1 MAGGGRVVPGM
12 AFVSFLQR
20 SMLVLASG
28 TALAGCMSDEL
39 IPPAEIGD
47 TSDSAM
53 LEGPVGTETSGRRLI
68 GRVGRVDREDA
79 EESAYSAAPAGN
91 GGAQAIDYLDTP
103 NLAGTTSGQAATMPV
118 ASAPLDDAGEGT
130 MNAAGGDDSLAMAD
144 PGAEQTAAA
153 SSGGAYAV
161 PEEGINI
168 DAGLG
173 VTGSETVAA
182 EEAAEPV
189 PTGPMTIVESNTEQ
203 PVVDGIGTDNPVVVQ
218 PEASPAD
225 GEL

>member
-1 MAGGGRVVPGM
+1 M

-47 TSDSAM
+47 TSDSVM
-53 LEGPVGTETSGRRLI
+53 LEGAVGAETSGRRLI
-68 GRVGRVDREDA
+68 GRVGRVDREDVA
-79 EESAYSAAPAGN
+79 ESAYSAAGARN

-103 NLAGTTSGQAATMPV
+103 NLAGTNSGQAAAVPV
-118 ASAPLDDAGEGT
+118 ASAPLDDAGDGT
-130 MNAAGGDDSLAMAD
+130 TDAAGGDGLAA
-144 PGAEQTAAA
+144 PGQA
-153 SSGGAYAV
+153 SAGAYAI

-173 VTGSETVAA
+173 VAGGEVAA
-182 EEAAEPV
+182 EEMAEPV
-189 PTGPMTIVESNTEQ
+189 PTGPMTIAEGNTDQ
-203 PVVDGIGTDNPVVVQ
+203 PVIDGIGTDNPVLVQ
-218 PEASPAD
+218 PGAPRTTD
-225 GEL
+225 GDL

>member
-1 MAGGGRVVPGM
+1 M

-47 TSDSAM
+47 TSDSVM
-53 LEGPVGTETSGRRLI
+53 LEGPVGAETSGRRLI
-68 GRVGRVDREDA
+68 GRVGRVDREDVA
-79 EESAYSAAPAGN
+79 ESAYSAAGARN

-103 NLAGTTSGQAATMPV
+103 NLAGTDSGQAATVPV
-118 ASAPLDDAGEGT
+118 ASAPLDNAGDGMT
-130 MNAAGGDDSLAMAD
+130 DAAGGDGLAA
-144 PGAEQTAAA
+144 PEQ
-153 SSGGAYAV
+153 SSAGAYAI

-173 VTGSETVAA
+173 VAGGEAAA
-182 EEAAEPV
+182 EETAEPV
-189 PTGPMTIVESNTEQ
+189 PTGPMTIAEGNTDQ
-203 PVVDGIGTDNPVVVQ
+203 PVIDGIGTDNPVLVQ
-218 PEASPAD
+218 PGAPQTAD
-225 GEL
+225 GDL

>member
-1 MAGGGRVVPGM
+1 M

-47 TSDSAM
+47 TSDSVM
-53 LEGPVGTETSGRRLI
+53 LEGAVGAETSGRRLI
-68 GRVGRVDREDA
+68 GRVGRVDREDVA
-79 EESAYSAAPAGN
+79 ESAYSAAPARN

-103 NLAGTTSGQAATMPV
+103 NLAGTNSGQAAAVPV
-118 ASAPLDDAGEGT
+118 ASAPLDDAGDGVT
-130 MNAAGGDDSLAMAD
+130 DAAGRDGLAA
-144 PGAEQTAAA
+144 PEQA
-153 SSGGAYAV
+153 SAGAYAI

-173 VTGSETVAA
+173 VAGGEVAA
-182 EEAAEPV
+182 EETAEPV
-189 PTGPMTIVESNTEQ
+189 PTGPMTIAEGNTDQ
-203 PVVDGIGTDNPVVVQ
+203 PVIDGIGTDNPVLLQ
-218 PEASPAD
+218 PGAPQTTD
-225 GEL
+225 GDL

>member
-1 MAGGGRVVPGM
+1 M

-53 LEGPVGTETSGRRLI
+53 LEGPVGAETSGRRLI
-68 GRVGRVDREDA
+68 GRVGRVDREEV
-79 EESAYSAAPAGN
+79 EESAYSANPVRN
-91 GGAQAIDYLDTP
+91 NGAQAIDYLDTP
-103 NLAGTTSGQAATMPV
+103 NLAGTNSGQAAAMPV
-118 ASAPLDDAGEGT
+118 ASAPLDDAPDQASAG
-130 MNAAGGDDSLAMAD
+130 NGGD
-144 PGAEQTAAA
+144 
-153 SSGGAYAV
+153 AYAV

-173 VTGSETVAA
+173 VAGGDAAAA
-182 EEAAEPV
+182 EETAEPV

-203 PVVDGIGTDNPVVVQ
+203 PVVDGIGTDNPVIVQ
-218 PEASPAD
+218 PGAPQTAD

>member
-1 MAGGGRVVPGM
+1 M

-53 LEGPVGTETSGRRLI
+53 LEGPVGTEISGRRLI

-79 EESAYSAAPAGN
+79 EESAYSAASAGN

-103 NLAGTTSGQAATMPV
+103 NLAGTNSGQAATMPV

-130 MNAAGGDDSLAMAD
+130 TDAASGDGLVA
-144 PGAEQTAAA
+144 PEQA
-153 SSGGAYAV
+153 SSGNTGDAYAV

-173 VTGSETVAA
+173 VAGGDAAAA
-182 EEAAEPV
+182 EETAEPV

-203 PVVDGIGTDNPVVVQ
+203 PVVDGIGTDNPVIVQ
-218 PEASPAD
+218 PGASPAD